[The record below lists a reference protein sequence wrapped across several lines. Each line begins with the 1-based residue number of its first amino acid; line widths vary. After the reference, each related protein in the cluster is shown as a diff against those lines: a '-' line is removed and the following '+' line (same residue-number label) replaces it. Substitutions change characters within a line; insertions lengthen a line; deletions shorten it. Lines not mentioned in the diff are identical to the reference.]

1 MSTEVIVSLVVSVFA
16 SSGLWSL
23 ITFLIQRRE
32 EKKNNLTKLVLG
44 LAYDKIVN
52 NCMKYIKRGSI
63 TKDEY
68 EDLIKYLYKP
78 YVNEGGD
85 GTAERLVAEVGKLPI
100 VPGEIRYE

>member
-1 MSTEVIVSLVVSVFA
+1 MSIEVVVSLIVSVFA

-23 ITFLIQRRE
+23 ISFLIQRRDA
-32 EKKNNLTKLVLG
+32 KKDNLTKLVLG
-44 LAYDKIVN
+44 LAYDKIVT
-52 NCMKYIKRGSI
+52 NCLKYIDRGSI

-100 VPGEIRYE
+100 VPGGIRNE